1 MISIICYI
9 PFYHEN
15 ILNSIQSVL
24 CQSYKNWELLIGYN
38 KIDKKLVDFF
48 SNPSFTNDYNIYITY
63 FEDKDRTLVLNVL
76 TYESKYEWIALLDSD
91 TIWSFDKLEQQMF
104 IAGNQYS
111 VIGTNIN
118 LPHYIPTR
126 DLQNINFFEKNP
138 IASSTILIKKYLC
151 NWSNT
156 WINSEDYDLILQLWI
171 KRIQFYNLTHKYVKV
186 ININSFLDYS
196 AYNKNMIDHY
206 IKKFSKNRNLHPFN
220 RK

>member
-15 ILNSIQSVL
+15 IINSIQSVL

-38 KIDKKLVDFF
+38 KIDKKLMEL
-48 SNPSFTNDYNIYITY
+48 FTELSVINNIYITY
-63 FEDKDRTLVLNVL
+63 LEDKERPLVLNIL
-76 TYESKYEWIALLDSD
+76 TNKSNYEWIALLDSH
-91 TIWSFDKLEQQMF
+91 TIWTHDKLEQQMF
-104 IAGNQYS
+104 IAENQYS
-111 VIGTNIN
+111 VIGTNIH
-118 LPHYIPTR
+118 LSTSSIPTR

-138 IASSTILIKKYLC
+138 ISLSTILIKKYLC
-151 NWSNT
+151 NWSDT
-156 WINSEDYDLILQLWI
+156 WINSEDYDLILKLWI
-171 KRIQFYNLTHKYVKV
+171 KRIQFYNLSHKYVKV

-206 IKKFSKNRNLHPFN
+206 TKKFSKNRNSHPFN